1 MVAEFTPAFTT
12 RTPDGDT
19 HARAICDRCGY
30 VQYDN
35 PKIVTGSVVAE
46 GGRVLL
52 CRRAIEPRRGFW
64 TLPAGY
70 LELNETVA
78 EGAAREALEEAGASI
93 LLDGVLAI
101 YSIARI
107 GQVQIIYRARFDGR
121 PAFAAGIE
129 SLDVRL
135 FAWEDIPW
143 AELAFP
149 TVHWSLHAWRQA
161 GEGPLGAPATNP
173 PGDPRGTSPE
183 TPPGPGL

>member
-1 MVAEFTPAFTT
+1 MTIELIPTFST
-12 RTPDGDT
+12 RVPDGDT
-19 HARAICDRCGY
+19 HARTICDRCGY

-35 PKIVTGSVVAE
+35 PKIITGAVVVAD
-46 GGRVLL
+46 GLVML

-78 EGAAREALEEAGASI
+78 EGAAREAAEEAGAAI
-93 LLDGVLAI
+93 VLEGVLAI

-107 GQVQIIYRARFDGR
+107 GQVQIIYRARFDG
-121 PAFAAGIE
+121 PPVFAAGVE

-143 AELAFP
+143 GELAFP
-149 TVHWSLHAWRQA
+149 SVHWSLRAWRA
-161 GEGPLGAPATNP
+161 VGDGPLGAPATNP
-173 PGDPRGTSPE
+173 MADPRGVSPE
-183 TPPGPGL
+183 IPDLSAL